1 MNKKL
6 IIGVCVVVVIVI
18 VAIATIIPITK
29 KSDYDERCKDR
40 AEKCLKIYDDPKNPY
55 PVIKQTPI
63 PNGGKY
69 YNTLFKKEKYYG
81 LRDFFY
87 ASSYKS
93 YLPCGYTN
101 DVVSYNAIKNVLL
114 KGARAIH
121 LDIFFKGD
129 DPFCENSSIIVA
141 NVIDGQL
148 SYSDCVKENERYLD
162 FMNCLQLINEIAWSK
177 TDAPL
182 FLYLNMEFLP
192 NKKLEYQIYSQL
204 FTKCSDKFLN
214 INYSFQRINIGDIPV
229 NMASNKLIILTNRIP
244 LDAALNE
251 ITNGIMSADSTNVI
265 LYKITQKDIEYGGIK
280 TKFNNKEEAV
290 EKSMNNMIAV
300 IKESTPNDKNK
311 YERKI
316 DTKNYDASYNFELG
330 ISMTFMNWQSSDLV
344 NYLEKFKEG
353 GMILKPA
360 NLIKIPGPKPP
371 VEDRDTRFDY
381 ETTKVTGQNGFYD
394 FNF

>member
-69 YNTLFKKEKYYG
+69 YNNLFKKEKYYG

-182 FLYLNMEFLP
+182 FL
-192 NKKLEYQIYSQL
+192 
-204 FTKCSDKFLN
+204 
-214 INYSFQRINIGDIPV
+214 
-229 NMASNKLIILTNRIP
+229 
-244 LDAALNE
+244 
-251 ITNGIMSADSTNVI
+251 
-265 LYKITQKDIEYGGIK
+265 
-280 TKFNNKEEAV
+280 
-290 EKSMNNMIAV
+290 
-300 IKESTPNDKNK
+300 
-311 YERKI
+311 
-316 DTKNYDASYNFELG
+316 
-330 ISMTFMNWQSSDLV
+330 
-344 NYLEKFKEG
+344 
-353 GMILKPA
+353 
-360 NLIKIPGPKPP
+360 
-371 VEDRDTRFDY
+371 
-381 ETTKVTGQNGFYD
+381 
-394 FNF
+394 